1 MLVQKDG
8 EGVSARLVQRKGEL
22 ESLEVGGDAAVFFA
36 EEHRLLG
43 MMVLDGELDVGLDR
57 VGEETRCE
65 DVADRLR
72 ADSEGVERRG
82 EHKREVSRQELSHLK
97 KAEVGGPEPEQCR
110 GWMKCWT
117 HWLRQRGRRYFLGQS
132 GPRFFL
138 SIQQLSCSD
147 IIILK
152 CS

>member
-1 MLVQKDG
+1 MLLVEKDG

-22 ESLEVGGDAAVFFA
+22 ESLKVGGDATVLFA

-82 EHKREVSRQELSHLK
+82 EHKREVSR
-97 KAEVGGPEPEQCR
+97 
-110 GWMKCWT
+110 
-117 HWLRQRGRRYFLGQS
+117 
-132 GPRFFL
+132 
-138 SIQQLSCSD
+138 
-147 IIILK
+147 
-152 CS
+152 